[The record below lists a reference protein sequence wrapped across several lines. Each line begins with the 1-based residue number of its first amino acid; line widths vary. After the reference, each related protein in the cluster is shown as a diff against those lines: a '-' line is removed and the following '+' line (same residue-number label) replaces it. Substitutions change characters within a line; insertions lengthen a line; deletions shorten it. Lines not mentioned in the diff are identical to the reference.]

1 MSYQGQ
7 LSTNGTPFDGPA
19 QFKFVIF
26 DNDDISLWSNDGTSV
41 NASEPQASVTLMVD
55 DGLFSTLL
63 GAPPMVPLTA
73 NLLEN
78 VEGGIDPMLIVWV
91 NTGAGFERLSDQPLA
106 SSAFALR
113 SESADGSLGPFTASG
128 IIHSTVGGFR
138 FPDNS
143 VQTTAAAGGG
153 GGGTLDQAYDHGGPG
168 AGRTITADAGA
179 VNVQGPDGLTVNGSL
194 GVGAQTRVGRLSIA
208 SIGGND
214 TTKILAFDE
223 SPSGSEFF
231 LESGFSG
238 AGNNNHLKLKT
249 AFTTIPSMT
258 WRGDGKVAL
267 GTINATGRLT
277 VEHPSLGANDPAFF
291 VKNTNP
297 QGQAIFAD
305 ANSVEPTM
313 VLQNHGGGD
322 YLSCYVSNPATPA
335 FRVTQFGK
343 ATASF
348 LEVNGGGP
356 FTLDANGHMK
366 FTGLFGG
373 SLNGAPLWVENTS
386 ASGVALVASVSSTNS
401 TTALFANNGTGSLIA
416 GTQNGVL
423 KFHVDNGGRIRQV
436 GNYGGGV
443 GGAPVYAENT
453 ASNGVAFWGK
463 AVGSDATCVLEQNG
477 TGSLLKAFQNG
488 QLKFEVQNSG
498 RVVTP
503 VLEITGG
510 ADLAEPFAMADV
522 ESARPGTVL
531 VIDELEPG
539 QLRVS
544 DRAYDTR
551 VAGIVSGAGGVNPGI
566 TLRQEELRDGKNVA
580 LSGRVYA
587 LADATNGAIRPGDL
601 LTTSDVPGHAMKVTD
616 PLRGPGAVIGKAM
629 STLDGGR
636 GLVLVLVSLQ

>member
-1 MSYQGQ
+1 
-7 LSTNGTPFDGPA
+7 
-19 QFKFVIF
+19 
-26 DNDDISLWSNDGTSV
+26 
-41 NASEPQASVTLMVD
+41 
-55 DGLFSTLL
+55 
-63 GAPPMVPLTA
+63 
-73 NLLEN
+73 
-78 VEGGIDPMLIVWV
+78 
-91 NTGAGFERLSDQPLA
+91 
-106 SSAFALR
+106 
-113 SESADGSLGPFTASG
+113 
-128 IIHSTVGGFR
+128 
-138 FPDNS
+138 
-143 VQTTAAAGGG
+143 
-153 GGGTLDQAYDHGGPG
+153 
-168 AGRTITADAGA
+168 
-179 VNVQGPDGLTVNGSL
+179 
-194 GVGAQTRVGRLSIA
+194 
-208 SIGGND
+208 
-214 TTKILAFDE
+214 
-223 SPSGSEFF
+223 
-231 LESGFSG
+231 
-238 AGNNNHLKLKT
+238 
-249 AFTTIPSMT
+249 
-258 WRGDGKVAL
+258 
-267 GTINATGRLT
+267 
-277 VEHPSLGANDPAFF
+277 
-291 VKNTNP
+291 
-297 QGQAIFAD
+297 
-305 ANSVEPTM
+305 M